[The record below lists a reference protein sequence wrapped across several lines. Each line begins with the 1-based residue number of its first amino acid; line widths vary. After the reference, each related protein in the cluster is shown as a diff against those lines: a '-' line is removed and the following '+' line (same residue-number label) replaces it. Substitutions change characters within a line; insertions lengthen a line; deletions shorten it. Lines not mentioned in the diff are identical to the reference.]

1 MTEKKSAKKTKPR
14 AQKGLRWQDPYLER
28 EREKYDFPLP
38 SREFILQLVEEAGG
52 PLPADDLAFRLDI
65 DVDEEGESFQ
75 RRLGAM
81 QRDGQL
87 IINRRGDLCL
97 PDKIELKAGRVEGH
111 ADGFGFFIPDD
122 KSGDMFL
129 SEKEMHQVLHG
140 DRVMCRERG
149 LDRRGRKEG
158 KIIEVLERAGVA
170 GHFGH
175 AIAAAGER
183 ARELG
188 DEFGTSH

>member
-1 MTEKKSAKKTKPR
+1 MANSKNSEKRRGHKS
-14 AQKGLRWQDPYLER
+14 LRKQDPHLQR
-28 EREKYDFPLP
+28 EQDKYENPLP
-38 SREFILQLVEEAGG
+38 SREFILQRLTEAGG
-52 PLPADDLAFRLDI
+52 PLPADDLAFRLGI
-65 DVDEEGESFQ
+65 EPDEEIAFQ

-97 PDKIELKAGRVEGH
+97 PDKIELKAGRVDGH

-158 KIIEVLERAGVA
+158 KIVEVL
-170 GHFGH
+170 
-175 AIAAAGER
+175 
-183 ARELG
+183 
-188 DEFGTSH
+188 

>member
-1 MTEKKSAKKTKPR
+1 MNSKKTMNKSKSR
-14 AQKGLRWQDPYLER
+14 GQKGLRWQDPFLQR
-28 EREKYDFPLP
+28 EREKYEYPLP

-52 PLPADDLAFRLDI
+52 PLPGDDLAFRLDI
-65 DVDEEGESFQ
+65 DVDEAEPFR

-87 IINRRGDLCL
+87 VINRRGDLCL

-158 KIIEVLERAGVA
+158 KIVEVLERANSRLVG
-170 GHFGH
+170 
-175 AIAAAGER
+175 R
-183 ARELG
+183 LYREH
-188 DEFGTSH
+188 DHQ